1 MNIAPMWNSGM
12 TSRTRSSLPVRI
24 STFIVS
30 AARRVSRWPRMQPF
44 GRPVVP
50 LVYTSSAMS
59 SGRARYGGSSDGA
72 AAMKSSYP
80 TTSPALA
87 APIPTTSSTLGKR
100 ARWAAI
106 SGRYSASAIS
116 TRGLASATIE
126 AISGPVSRKL
136 TVAMMMPLS
145 CPAASTSPNSMLL
158 RPSTDTRSCL
168 RTPAAASA
176 DASRAARASSC
187 A

>member
-1 MNIAPMWNSGM
+1 
-12 TSRTRSSLPVRI
+12 
-24 STFIVS
+24 
-30 AARRVSRWPRMQPF
+30 
-44 GRPVVP
+44 
-50 LVYTSSAMS
+50 MS
-59 SGRARYGGSSDGA
+59 SGRARYAGIVRRRGGDEVLV
-72 AAMKSSYP
+72 P
-80 TTSPALA
+80 DDLA
-87 APIPTTSSTLGKR
+87 RAGAPIPTTSSTLGKR
-100 ARWAAI
+100 ARWSAI

-126 AISGPVSRKL
+126 AISGPASRKL
-136 TVAMMMPLS
+136 TVAMMIPLS

-187 A
+187 AWVSARPSAT

>member
-1 MNIAPMWNSGM
+1 
-12 TSRTRSSLPVRI
+12 
-24 STFIVS
+24 
-30 AARRVSRWPRMQPF
+30 MQPF

-80 TTSPALA
+80 VTSPALA
-87 APIPTTSSTLGKR
+87 APIPITSSTLGKR

-126 AISGPVSRKL
+126 AMSGPVSRKL
-136 TVAMMMPLS
+136 TVAMMIPLS
-145 CPAASTSPNSMLL
+145 CPAASTSPNSRLL
-158 RPSTDTRSCL
+158 RPSADTRSCL

-176 DASRAARASSC
+176 DASLAARASSR